1 MKKQIRRGVFETNS
15 SSIHS
20 ISISKE
26 SATIGKS
33 IYFGIGEFGWEEGVA
48 SPADYLYTA
57 ILCQDDYEDYLDK
70 LKEFLDKNHIQYN
83 FEKPKWCGYD
93 GMRYLDNG
101 HLDHG
106 CELRE
111 FLDAVL
117 NDDDMLTR
125 YLFGDSHVYTGNDNQ
140 ICRPDGCYIAYPYY
154 WNEDGEQ
161 VLNPYHDEEHYDY
174 FVKEN

>member
-15 SSIHS
+15 SSVHS

-26 SATIGKS
+26 PATIGKS
-33 IYFGIGEFGWEEGVA
+33 IYFGIGEFGWEDGVA
-48 SPADYLYTA
+48 SPAAYLYTA

-70 LKEFLDKNHIQYN
+70 LKEFLDKNHIQYG
-83 FEKPKWCGYD
+83 FEKPKWCEYNGV
-93 GMRYLDNG
+93 MYLDEG
-101 HLDHG
+101 HIDHG
-106 CELRE
+106 DELRE

-140 ICRPDGCYIAYPYY
+140 DDRPDGCDIAYSYY
-154 WNEDGEQ
+154 LNEDGEQ
-161 VLNPYHDEEHYDY
+161 VPNPYHDEEHYDY